1 MIMQFHAFT
10 NTTKEMKPV
19 QKFVIFIKYHIN
31 YRTLDILYI
40 FVNFVH
46 CVYSYTFELSINA

>member
-1 MIMQFHAFT
+1 MQFHAFT